1 VLPGDEGGGGK
12 TTSGGDGMATAM
24 QTQYDPAST
33 MQVMRQLLESG
44 VHFGHQTKRW
54 NPKMRPY
61 IFSERNGIHIIDLQQ
76 TAEGMRRAQDFITSV
91 TAHGGKVLFVGTKK
105 QAQEIVAEEASR
117 AGMNYVNRR
126 WMGGTLTNFVT
137 IRARLRRLVEIEEL
151 ENSGAILSL
160 PKKEQTSIEAEKE
173 KLEKTIGGMRGM
185 TRLPEAVFIV
195 DPRREE
201 LAVKEASRLE
211 IPIVAMVDTNS
222 DPDVVN
228 YVIPSNDDAIRSVRL
243 LTKTMADAALEG
255 RGQYYAATARR
266 EEPQQTYELDAE
278 DLDAAMAEKGDAE
291 TPGR

>member
-1 VLPGDEGGGGK
+1 
-12 TTSGGDGMATAM
+12 MATVM

-33 MQVMRQLLESG
+33 MLVMRQLLESG

-76 TAEGMRRAQDFITSV
+76 TAEGMRRAQDFITSI

-137 IRARLRRLVEIEEL
+137 IRARLRRLVEIEEM
-151 ENSGAILSL
+151 ENSGAILDL
-160 PKKEQTSIEAEKE
+160 PKKEQTSIAAEKE

-266 EEPQQTYELDAE
+266 EEPQRQAYELDAE
-278 DLDAAMAEKGDAE
+278 DLDAAAAEKGD
-291 TPGR
+291 TPPAGR